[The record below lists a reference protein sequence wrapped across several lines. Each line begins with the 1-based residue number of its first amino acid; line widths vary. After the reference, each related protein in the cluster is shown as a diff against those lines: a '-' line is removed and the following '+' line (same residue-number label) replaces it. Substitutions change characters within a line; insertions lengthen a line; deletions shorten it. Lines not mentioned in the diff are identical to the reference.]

1 MNVMVTQGAEGL
13 PRRAFT
19 VEDAFRM
26 LETGILQD
34 DERVELIEGEFVP
47 MNAKNRIHQRL
58 QDDLIMLIARRLPP
72 GFRVGTEPTLQLSET
87 TFLAPDLVIYRDFS
101 GERLT
106 PPDVLLVIE
115 VADTSLAFDLGRKAE
130 LMATHGVTDYW
141 VVDAHKLAVTIHREP
156 RADGYGAI
164 RRLGATDPLA
174 PAHPDL
180 AGLSFRLA
188 DLG

>member
-1 MNVMVTQGAEGL
+1 MMALKETAMNVMVTQGAEGL

-47 MNAKNRIHQRL
+47 MNAKNRIHQRV
-58 QDDLIMLIARRLPP
+58 QDDLVMALARLLPV

-87 TFLAPDLVIYRDFS
+87 TFLSPDLVIYRDFS

-106 PPDVLLVIE
+106 PRDVP
-115 VADTSLAFDLGRKAE
+115 GR
-130 LMATHGVTDYW
+130 
-141 VVDAHKLAVTIHREP
+141 
-156 RADGYGAI
+156 
-164 RRLGATDPLA
+164 
-174 PAHPDL
+174 
-180 AGLSFRLA
+180 FRLA
-188 DLG
+188 LFAAGGPTCALSYSPSCSPPYQRLGHPGRRSTTRAVPLATAAVLQRRHA